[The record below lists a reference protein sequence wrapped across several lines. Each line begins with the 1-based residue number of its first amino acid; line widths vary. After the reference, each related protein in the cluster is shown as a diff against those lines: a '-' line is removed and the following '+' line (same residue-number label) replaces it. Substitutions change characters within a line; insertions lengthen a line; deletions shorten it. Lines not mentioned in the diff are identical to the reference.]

1 MGLFFK
7 RFSILRLIL
16 LIVIGVL
23 AIYLIFKGII
33 NQNI

>member
-7 RFSILRLIL
+7 KFSILRL
-16 LIVIGVL
+16 VL
-23 AIYLIFKGII
+23 FLVVGTVALYLIFKGII